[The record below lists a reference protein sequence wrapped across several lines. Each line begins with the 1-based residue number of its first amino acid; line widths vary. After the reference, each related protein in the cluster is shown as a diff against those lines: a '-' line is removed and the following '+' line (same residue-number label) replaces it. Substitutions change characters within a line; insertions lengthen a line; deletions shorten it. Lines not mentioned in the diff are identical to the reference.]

1 MIEGSDLRMTRIPLN
16 QGTGHIPALGFGTLI
31 PDAALTISATRD
43 ALEAG
48 FRHFDCAE
56 RYRNEHEVGE
66 ALQAGLTAR
75 GIARE
80 DVFVTT
86 KLWNSN
92 HRPERVEPAFEASL
106 DRLGLNYLDL
116 YLIHT
121 PFAFQ
126 PGDDQDPRD
135 QNGTILYD
143 HGVTLLDTWRAMESL
158 VDHGKC
164 RAIGLS
170 DIGLN
175 EVLPIYES
183 ARIKP
188 AVVQVEAHPHLP
200 ETELLEFCRR
210 KGIVFLAF
218 APLGHGVRPGPLE
231 DPVISAIAARVGKT
245 PAQVLLAWAVQ
256 RGTALLTT
264 PKTAARARENFNISA
279 LPEDAIDEINRIQ
292 TRQRLNEVV
301 KTGVPGFIA
310 RSKGI

>member
-1 MIEGSDLRMTRIPLN
+1 MIEPSDLRMMRMQLDN
-16 QGTGHIPALGFGTLI
+16 GAGHMPALGFGTLI
-31 PDAALTISATRD
+31 PDTAVTKTATRD
-43 ALEAG
+43 ALDAG

-56 RYRNEHEVGE
+56 RYRNEPEVGE
-66 ALQAGLTAR
+66 ALQAGLAAE

-80 DVFVTT
+80 SIFVTT
-86 KLWNSN
+86 KLWKSN

-106 DRLGLNYLDL
+106 DRLRRKYLDL

-121 PFAFQ
+121 PYAFQ
-126 PGDDQDPRD
+126 PGDKQDARD
-135 QNGTILYD
+135 HNGDVLYD
-143 HGVTLLDTWRAMESL
+143 NGVSLLDTSRAMESL
-158 VDHGKC
+158 VDRVGC

-175 EVLPIYES
+175 ELLPIYES

-188 AVVQVEAHPHLP
+188 AVVQVEAHPYLP
-200 ETELLEFCRR
+200 ETELLEFCKE

-218 APLGHGVRPGPLE
+218 APLGHGMRPGLLE
-231 DPVISAIAARVGKT
+231 DPVISAIATRVGKT

-264 PKTAARARENFNISA
+264 PKTAARAREKCDISA
-279 LPEDAIDEINRIQ
+279 LPEDGMNEINRIQ

-301 KTGVPGFIA
+301 KTGVPGFIVQG
-310 RSKGI
+310 R